1 MAEKERIGR
10 TLAKSLS
17 VGGVAFPKVA
27 AGSLSVTGTG
37 SVTAPAGFTAI
48 TAVLATLGTDAA
60 LTGLTVSYVSTGLT
74 VTLKVW
80 KPTAS
85 GDATPIAATA
95 AKTVSYA
102 IFGS

>member
-1 MAEKERIGR
+1 MAEKERDGI
-10 TLAKSLS
+10 LSCKSLK
-17 VGGVAFPKVA
+17 VGTVAMPKVQ
-27 AGSLSVTGTG
+27 AGNQSVTGTG
-37 SVTAPAGFTAI
+37 SVTVTGMTTI
-48 TAVLATLGTDAA
+48 SAVLVTLGTDAA
-60 LTGLTVSYVSTGLT
+60 LTGLFVTYAITGLT

-85 GDATPIAATA
+85 GDCTPIAATA